1 MGQGKY
7 QAIENDSWYGDT
19 FNSAFLQCILA
30 TEIQLSIGR
39 ISMVH
44 EFNIFHVSLVFF
56 FPPYWYF
63 LYSHTRLITSSCEK
77 KVLSKFQVVL
87 SSLLQ

>member
-7 QAIENDSWYGDT
+7 QANENDSWYGDT
-19 FNSAFLQCILA
+19 FNNTFLQCILA

-44 EFNIFHVSLVFF
+44 EFNIFHMSLWCF
-56 FPPYWYF
+56 YF
-63 LYSHTRLITSSCEK
+63 LHVGIFFILTPD
-77 KVLSKFQVVL
+77 
-87 SSLLQ
+87 